1 MIHQDKKLY
10 LVFEYLD
17 VDLKKHLETHPH
29 IGNDKRAVKGF
40 VYQMCAGIAYCHS
53 HRCALGFPKS
63 ATPAVYEP
71 SSSAL
76 PEQTHC
82 YDPTL
87 PDCLLILADGSD

>member
-63 ATPAVYEP
+63 ATPAVY
-71 SSSAL
+71 L
-76 PEQTHC
+76 PRMECSHGKRLT
-82 YDPTL
+82 TTME
-87 PDCLLILADGSD
+87 

>member
-63 ATPAVYEP
+63 ATHCLPATYGVQ
-71 SSSAL
+71 SR
-76 PEQTHC
+76 QTSYH
-82 YDPTL
+82 YN
-87 PDCLLILADGSD
+87 GVG